1 MNAKLLIAG
10 MTCGLLAACGG
21 ESATTATTNIAT
33 AAVANT
39 NAMEAKIAA
48 LPPALQRT
56 TFFRAIQDA
65 DYECQNI
72 VNVVPRGKPDGRPLW
87 AVECNGGRQYVIELQ
102 PGDIFHVSG
111 VPKGM

>member
-1 MNAKLLIAG
+1 MNAKLLIVG
-10 MTCGLLAACGG
+10 VTCGLLAACN
-21 ESATTATTNIAT
+21 EPAATTNKT
-33 AAVANT
+33 AAVTPAT
-39 NAMEAKIAA
+39 TDVMEAKIAK

-72 VNVVPRGKPDGRPLW
+72 VNVVPRGKPDGKPLW
-87 AVECNGGRQYVIELQ
+87 AVECDGGRQYVIELQ

-111 VPKGM
+111 VPKGMR

>member
-1 MNAKLLIAG
+1 MNAKLLIVG
-10 MTCGLLAACGG
+10 MACGLLAACG
-21 ESATTATTNIAT
+21 SNPAATTTNTAT
-33 AAVANT
+33 AAAANT
-39 NAMEAKIAA
+39 NVMEAKIAA

-72 VNVVPRGKPDGRPLW
+72 VNVVPRGKPDGKPLW
-87 AVECNGGRQYVIELQ
+87 AVECDGGRQYVIELQ